1 MTYEEFLKLT
11 KKNLKRF
18 FPESFQER
26 KVEIMEVLKNNNIKL
41 QGVYLPGTKSY
52 TSVPLLYLE
61 SYYQELED
69 GKKLE
74 DVWQKI
80 AQDYQKCQ
88 EAEISIDGISSRE
101 WDYET
106 IKKSLTVYV
115 RNAQENIDFL
125 ASCPHEIRE
134 DLALVYGFHMCD
146 EEVMSLIA
154 EKLGSDLIVIPSSI
168 HETIILKET
177 ENVSVTELN
186 AMVEAVNE
194 EAVTP
199 QEKLGNSVYRFD
211 REAQRLEK
219 AVEQA
224 EKLDFEP
231 GMSPVF
237 S

>member
-1 MTYEEFLKLT
+1 
-11 KKNLKRF
+11 
-18 FPESFQER
+18 
-26 KVEIMEVLKNNNIKL
+26 
-41 QGVYLPGTKSY
+41 
-52 TSVPLLYLE
+52 
-61 SYYQELED
+61 
-69 GKKLE
+69 
-74 DVWQKI
+74 
-80 AQDYQKCQ
+80 
-88 EAEISIDGISSRE
+88 
-101 WDYET
+101 
-106 IKKSLTVYV
+106 
-115 RNAQENIDFL
+115 
-125 ASCPHEIRE
+125 
-134 DLALVYGFHMCD
+134 MCD

-231 GMSPVF
+231 GMLPVF
-237 S
+237 SSDSVICFMSIVDVRRDAESTVLFHGLAERKHSAA